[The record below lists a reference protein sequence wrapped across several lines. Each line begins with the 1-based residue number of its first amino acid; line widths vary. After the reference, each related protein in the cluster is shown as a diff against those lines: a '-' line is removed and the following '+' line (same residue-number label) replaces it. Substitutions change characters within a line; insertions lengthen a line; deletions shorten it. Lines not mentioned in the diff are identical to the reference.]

1 MNDLKFALR
10 QLLKNPGFTAVAV
23 LTLALG
29 IGANTA
35 IFTVINS
42 VLLRP
47 LPYPDAERMVVLWG
61 TRVENGE
68 SQILTSWPDW
78 ISWNEQQQALEGIG
92 SFQNGPEFMQV
103 KDESLAVEYFST
115 SANFFSLLKV
125 PAAIGR
131 TFLPEDARG
140 RIAFLDG

>member
-1 MNDLKFALR
+1 MNSFWQDLRYGLR
-10 QLLKNPGFTAVAV
+10 MLIKHKGFTAVAV
-23 LTLALG
+23 LSLALG

-35 IFTVINS
+35 IFTLIEG

-92 SFQNGPEFMQV
+92 SFQNSPELMQV

-115 SANFFSLLKV
+115 SANFFALL
-125 PAAIGR
+125 
-131 TFLPEDARG
+131 
-140 RIAFLDG
+140 